1 MKDSVRVLLGGIIGF
16 LVALAFIITGNT
28 IATLTH
34 R

>member
-16 LVALAFIITGNT
+16 LVALVFIITGNT

-34 R
+34 K